1 MEDTDIIAENGF
13 ALQNYT
19 VHVLEPIYPNESL
32 EMSARITDLMQKNYQ
47 AWVNVYENVY
57 GQKLVYNTKK

>member
-1 MEDTDIIAENGF
+1 MEDTDIIAGNGF

-47 AWVNVYENVY
+47 AWVHVYENVY